1 MSTLSDRLA
10 RLRSAGT
17 LPPASRG
24 FSGKNEESRRVGQH
38 ENSNTRDAENTAGP
52 IRLAAR
58 RSAGSLVPNDL
69 RNRLPPGSGWRR
81 IGDFVWERRLDYP
94 AVLHPSFRSGFVLP
108 SGTAAEIPIFYDLET
123 TGLSGGAGNTAF
135 LIGVG
140 YQSEDVFTVIQI
152 FLADYPGEAAMLERY
167 EKIIEEDRP
176 QISYNGRSFDSQ
188 VLKTRFLL
196 NRMPPPFRPQVDLLY
211 PARRLWGTLLPNV
224 ALGTL
229 EKEVLEVF
237 REDDLPGRE
246 APDAWFSW
254 LKGNTDRIEGV
265 FRHNAEDIVSLAK
278 LAAKME
284 DWGNV
289 EPETFTAALGG
300 TSCAENARSAGGES
314 RVQNFR
320 SLEDGGCAEESRNAG
335 ECAGSP
341 EGLPAGRPISPR
353 GMARQWSFGDS
364 DLERRWLEAG
374 WAFRENL
381 CGRELALRLRREG
394 NFSAAGAVW
403 KQLNDL
409 AEGRD
414 FRAAVELAKE
424 WEHRRKNPAK
434 ALEVLSGLD
443 ALFLKERQCRELA
456 HRRRRLQAAMERTAA
471 EKNECVEK

>member
-1 MSTLSDRLA
+1 M
-10 RLRSAGT
+10 
-17 LPPASRG
+17 
-24 FSGKNEESRRVGQH
+24 
-38 ENSNTRDAENTAGP
+38 
-52 IRLAAR
+52 
-58 RSAGSLVPNDL
+58 
-69 RNRLPPGSGWRR
+69 
-81 IGDFVWERRLDYP
+81 
-94 AVLHPSFRSGFVLP
+94 
-108 SGTAAEIPIFYDLET
+108 ET

-229 EKEVLEVF
+229 EKEVLGVF

-289 EPETFTAALGG
+289 EPEAFTAALGG
-300 TSCAENARSAGGES
+300 SARAENARSAGGES

-341 EGLPAGRPISPR
+341 EGLPAGRPISPPGHGPGSGR
-353 GMARQWSFGDS
+353 SEIPIWNGDGWK
-364 DLERRWLEAG
+364 RAG
-374 WAFRENL
+374 RS
-381 CGRELALRLRREG
+381 GRIC
-394 NFSAAGAVW
+394 
-403 KQLNDL
+403 
-409 AEGRD
+409 AEGSWP
-414 FRAAVELAKE
+414 FAFEEKE
-424 WEHRRKNPAK
+424 NSRRPVPFGSN
-434 ALEVLSGLD
+434 
-443 ALFLKERQCRELA
+443 
-456 HRRRRLQAAMERTAA
+456 
-471 EKNECVEK
+471 